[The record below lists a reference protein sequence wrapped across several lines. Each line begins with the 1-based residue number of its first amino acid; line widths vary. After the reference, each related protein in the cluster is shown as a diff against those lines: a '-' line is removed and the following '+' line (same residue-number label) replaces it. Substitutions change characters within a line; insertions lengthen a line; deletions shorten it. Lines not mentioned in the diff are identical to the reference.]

1 MKNLESITFDKDDKT
16 LFTISDLQLKAD
28 AIRYSV
34 LPKLEIIANEL
45 VSRIIEI
52 YKVDY
57 FGHSS
62 FGKSPHFR
70 KSNRLEELKTDY
82 DSASVSLTGQRKW
95 EKWFGLKR
103 KGEKPANIVPF
114 QIAID
119 LSEEGLS
126 YQFFFGFPRNFTIET
141 YQKFYNFIIENE
153 RIIQTLLF
161 KSQLFP
167 LFEWNEDN
175 GFITTFSEKL
185 KWKIENNLFDLNF
198 VPVRVKDF
206 PIIIE
211 DIEEAMSNCIIIFP
225 LYQAFIDISVGIRP
239 NIMNYVE
246 RYNEWLLS
254 NYDKEPESTTEI
266 EKIKL
271 TNDEID
277 GIVNNKIKVQA
288 GMRWYVFKRDNWK
301 CVACG
306 RSAED
311 GIILH
316 IDHIVPRSKGGKDE
330 IENYQTLCNIC
341 NIGKSNKDETNLR
354 NRTEAI
360 NSNLISKR
368 KTTNHPS

>member
-16 LFTISDLQLKAD
+16 LFAISDLQLKAD
-28 AIRYSV
+28 AIRYSI
-34 LPKLEIIANEL
+34 LPKLKIIANEL
-45 VSRIIEI
+45 AARIIDI

-57 FGHSS
+57 FEHSS

-82 DSASVSLTGQRKW
+82 HSASVSLTGQRKW
-95 EKWFGLKR
+95 DKWHGLKR
-103 KGEKPANIVPF
+103 KSGKPANIAPF
-114 QIAID
+114 HIALD

-126 YQFFFGFPRNFTIET
+126 YQFFFGFPSNFTVET

-167 LFEWNEDN
+167 LFEWNDDS
-175 GFITTFSEKL
+175 GFITTFIEKL
-185 KWKIENNLFDLNF
+185 KWKIENNLFELNF
-198 VPVRVKDF
+198 VPARVKDF
-206 PIIIE
+206 PINIE
-211 DIEEAMSNCIIIFP
+211 DIEEAISNCIIIFP
-225 LYQAFIDISVGIRP
+225 LYQAFIDISVGIKP

-254 NYDKEPESTTEI
+254 NYDKEPEHTPEI

-271 TNDEID
+271 TDDEVDEI
-277 GIVNNKIKVQA
+277 INNKIKVQA
-288 GMRWYVFKRDNWK
+288 GMRWYIFKRDNWK

-311 GIILH
+311 GIIF
-316 IDHIVPRSKGGKDE
+316 
-330 IENYQTLCNIC
+330 TLI
-341 NIGKSNKDETNLR
+341 ILYLVQR
-354 NRTEAI
+354 EAKMK
-360 NSNLISKR
+360 L
-368 KTTNHPS
+368 KTIKHFAIFVILEKAIRMKQI